1 MAQEDAEE
9 EEESALYRSFAQA
22 SEHGAKDSD
31 EKDKDSKKEGSNHEA
46 SITNNEPDS
55 IT

>member
-22 SEHGAKDSD
+22 SENGAKDSD